1 MDFRYCVQAYRIDAN
16 ELQPITT
23 ALDTFHVNKQSILD
37 YSAQQGKGNKLI
49 DNWYISKLELMQNF
63 VQSISQLG
71 VPIQWSADITEHAHI
86 SEIKIPARASNNNNY
101 DPQICWYL
109 DQAEKCW
116 TFKLATLMHKQELS
130 HPSQG

>member
-1 MDFRYCVQAYRIDAN
+1 MLLQKQNFQAEQVTGQVHHDIQCYLIGIITSTAPPQFVTAICALMDFWYRVQAYRIDAN
-16 ELQPITT
+16 ELQLITT

-71 VPIQWSADITEHAHI
+71 VPI
-86 SEIKIPARASNNNNY
+86 
-101 DPQICWYL
+101 
-109 DQAEKCW
+109 
-116 TFKLATLMHKQELS
+116 
-130 HPSQG
+130 

>member
-16 ELQPITT
+16 ELQLITT

-101 DPQICWYL
+101 DPQIC
-109 DQAEKCW
+109 
-116 TFKLATLMHKQELS
+116 
-130 HPSQG
+130 